1 MYFTRDHQT
10 FISYIRYIS
19 VVIAITSLNQ
29 SSHHILSIV
38 WHWHLKLAEIMVGKR
53 QHINM
58 FWWETDA
65 FSVCCI
71 RRQTM
76 WHGVNWRWQQSRP
89 TAGVHIVFSIILSQE
104 LDIFHVYGL
113 FHRYVICTVI
123 VVMQSKQTLPYVSWS
138 TVDYRATRLFYA
150 AFASTCNQTLDHLF
164 LAFHRIALNLLQD
177 SHAEQNFWP
186 NTSSAVMTSFTSQ
199 TSIR

>member
-1 MYFTRDHQT
+1 M
-10 FISYIRYIS
+10 
-19 VVIAITSLNQ
+19 VIAITSLNQ

-89 TAGVHIVFSIILSQE
+89 TAGVHIVLASFSPKNWTYSMSTVCSTDMSSAVLSSS
-104 LDIFHVYGL
+104 LKAD
-113 FHRYVICTVI
+113 
-123 VVMQSKQTLPYVSWS
+123 SS
-138 TVDYRATRLFYA
+138 VDYRATRLFHA

-177 SHAEQNFWP
+177 SHAKQNFWP
-186 NTSSAVMTSFTSQ
+186 NTSSAVMTSITSQ